1 MGERGVLQRHSNALI
16 FVLAGT
22 AAVAVAAA
30 CYNRRHRLP
39 KRPHDGQQSANLQ
52 QLLAEVRDV
61 CTKVDCMPSALLCAL
76 LASSRQVIL
85 THKE

>member
-52 QLLAEVRDV
+52 HLLAEVRGVPQSRLHAIRLVV
-61 CTKVDCMPSALLCAL
+61 C
-76 LASSRQVIL
+76 L
-85 THKE
+85 TCQFKIGETNT